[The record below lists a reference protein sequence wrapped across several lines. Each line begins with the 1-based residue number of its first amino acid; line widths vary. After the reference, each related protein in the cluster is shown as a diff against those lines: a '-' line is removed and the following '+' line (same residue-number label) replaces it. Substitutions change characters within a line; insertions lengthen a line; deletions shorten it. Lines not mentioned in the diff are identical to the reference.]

1 MAKELMRSERVL
13 RVWLYYRLS
22 RDEDVELNSL
32 NNQRDIIVDYAN
44 SKGYEIVGESFDDN
58 VSGMH
63 FNREGI
69 NQLRNAVDNKLIDA
83 VIVKDLSRL
92 GRHRTQTAVFI
103 DYLRQ
108 HKVKVLSVTENIDTS
123 DENDDLLVGFK
134 GIIND
139 LYAKDISKKIRAG
152 YLQKQKNGIII
163 TTPMGYYKDKNT
175 DEIIIVEEEADII
188 RRIYE
193 LYLSGYGIK
202 SIANMFN
209 NEGIKSPQYYQNV
222 RYKKQLPYT
231 RPAICKKYLWNAT
244 TVKRLLQNEF
254 YKGTLVCH
262 KSSTSKIYH
271 TRFAV
276 PEEEQFV
283 HEDYVPA
290 IISKEKWSQVQFILE
305 QKTKNNVRAST
316 EKPCHRYTGLIKCG
330 DCGCI
335 FSCKIRKRDGHPD
348 RIEYVCN
355 AYHRYGRKYCTPHR
369 INETEIDK
377 LIYSEILRIK
387 ELAIEKY
394 QTVEEDV
401 KQWLKQKGTTNNT
414 IEKLNDKLNVH
425 KEDLKALLLE
435 RVRDRA
441 HAEIYDEMITKCESQ
456 IANIEKEIKEI
467 TNFDKAIKS
476 RKSDMCSAIDLLERI
491 IKEGEISDANI
502 RLLVNKIIVKEQNGN
517 IDIQIKLNAEFKNY
531 IMIYEDESAS
541 ADNQSSIVST
551 EKDTLCD
558 KQSVSFIYV

>member
-175 DEIIIVEEEADII
+175 EEIIIVEEEADII

-290 IISKEKWSQVQFILE
+290 IISKEKWSQVQFI
-305 QKTKNNVRAST
+305 
-316 EKPCHRYTGLIKCG
+316 
-330 DCGCI
+330 
-335 FSCKIRKRDGHPD
+335 
-348 RIEYVCN
+348 
-355 AYHRYGRKYCTPHR
+355 
-369 INETEIDK
+369 
-377 LIYSEILRIK
+377 
-387 ELAIEKY
+387 
-394 QTVEEDV
+394 
-401 KQWLKQKGTTNNT
+401 
-414 IEKLNDKLNVH
+414 
-425 KEDLKALLLE
+425 
-435 RVRDRA
+435 
-441 HAEIYDEMITKCESQ
+441 
-456 IANIEKEIKEI
+456 
-467 TNFDKAIKS
+467 
-476 RKSDMCSAIDLLERI
+476 
-491 IKEGEISDANI
+491 
-502 RLLVNKIIVKEQNGN
+502 
-517 IDIQIKLNAEFKNY
+517 
-531 IMIYEDESAS
+531 
-541 ADNQSSIVST
+541 
-551 EKDTLCD
+551 
-558 KQSVSFIYV
+558 